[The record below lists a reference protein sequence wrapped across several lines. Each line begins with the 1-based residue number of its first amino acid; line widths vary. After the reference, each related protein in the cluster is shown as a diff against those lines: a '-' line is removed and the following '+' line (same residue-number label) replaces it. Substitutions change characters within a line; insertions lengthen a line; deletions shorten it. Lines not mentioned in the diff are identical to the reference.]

1 MPEARQIHPI
11 RLLGRLEAMR
21 VPTVGKARKGMK
33 INRLLTGSL
42 VPQVLGGCADRVRM
56 DKVMVAA
63 NRASQRAPSD
73 QASQE
78 AVRLL
83 TLVLLLLL
91 VLATYYIKLIIAD
104 RCFACMPRATSS

>member
-1 MPEARQIHPI
+1 M
-11 RLLGRLEAMR
+11 
-21 VPTVGKARKGMK
+21 GKARKGMK

-42 VPQVLGGCADRVRM
+42 VPQVAGGCADRVRM
-56 DKVMVAA
+56 DKAMVAA

-83 TLVLLLLL
+83 TLLILLLE
-91 VLATYYIKLIIAD
+91 VLALVIAL
-104 RCFACMPRATSS
+104 A

>member
-11 RLLGRLEAMR
+11 GLLGRLEAMR
-21 VPTVGKARKGMK
+21 VPTMGKARKGMVS
-33 INRLLTGSL
+33 NRVLTRPL

-56 DKVMVAA
+56 DKAICAA

-83 TLVLLLLL
+83 TNLLLLL
-91 VLATYYIKLIIAD
+91 VLATYYL
-104 RCFACMPRATSS
+104 

>member
-1 MPEARQIHPI
+1 MPVARQIHPI
-11 RLLGRLEAMR
+11 GLLGRLEAMR
-21 VPTVGKARKGMK
+21 VPTIGKARKGMK
-33 INRLLTGSL
+33 INRLLTRPL
-42 VPQVLGGCADRVRM
+42 VPQVLGACAERVRM
-56 DKVMVAA
+56 NKAMVVANKAIERAA
-63 NRASQRAPSD
+63 SD

-104 RCFACMPRATSS
+104 CCFACMPRATS

>member
-11 RLLGRLEAMR
+11 GLLGRLEAMR
-21 VPTVGKARKGMK
+21 VPTMGKARKGME

-42 VPQVLGGCADRVRM
+42 VPQVPGGCADRVRM
-56 DKVMVAA
+56 DKAIFAA

-83 TLVLLLLL
+83 TILLLLL
-91 VLATYYIKLIIAD
+91 VLALLIAL
-104 RCFACMPRATSS
+104 T

>member
-11 RLLGRLEAMR
+11 GLLGRLEAIR
-21 VPTVGKARKGMK
+21 APTMGKARKGMEV
-33 INRLLTGSL
+33 NRLVTRPL
-42 VPQVLGGCADRVRM
+42 VPQVVGACADRVRM
-56 DKVMVAA
+56 DKAIFAA

-83 TLVLLLLL
+83 TFLLLLL
-91 VLATYYIKLIIAD
+91 LILATYYISLIIAD
-104 RCFACMPRATSS
+104 

>member
-11 RLLGRLEAMR
+11 GLLGRLEAIK
-21 VPTVGKARKGMK
+21 VPTVGKARKGVES
-33 INRLLTGSL
+33 NRVLTRPL

-56 DKVMVAA
+56 DKAICAA

-78 AVRLL
+78 AVCLL
-83 TLVLLLLL
+83 IVLLLLL
-91 VLATYYIKLIIAD
+91 VPATYYINLIIAD
-104 RCFACMPRATSS
+104 WCFPCTPSY